1 MDLKKFNDFVASLG
15 KFKEA
20 YEKTIA
26 NAGNSEYFFFRDSS
40 IHRFEFTVEI
50 FWKLLKN
57 ILQENEGIFCNSPK
71 SCVREFFALNY
82 IKESSAKILFEMF
95 DDRNLTSHT
104 YHEEI
109 AEIIFFKF
117 DNYINNLE
125 YFLDE
130 IKVKFLKNGI
140 SK

>member
-1 MDLKKFNDFVASLG
+1 MDLKKFNDFSASLK

-26 NAGNSEYFFFRDSS
+26 NIENSDYFFFRDSS
-40 IHRFEFTVEI
+40 IQRFEFTVEI

-57 ILQENEGIFCNSPK
+57 ILQDNEGIFCNSPK
-71 SCVREFFALNY
+71 SCVREFFALGH
-82 IKESSAKILFEMF
+82 IKESNTKILLEML

-109 AEIIFFKF
+109 AEIIFLKFK
-117 DNYINNLE
+117 NYINNLE

-130 IKVKFLKNGI
+130 IKSKFLI
-140 SK
+140 